1 MDGQILFFKNA
12 SITMSTTI
20 KISAPD
26 KGDIWVSKCL
36 SPRQTSTCNLGN
48 NLNQSIEEGTKLK
61 ITVLPTQTAGKEF
74 SFDEQNG
81 IYYKKNGK
89 KINVTLR
96 GMNSAWDFI
105 VSK

>member
-36 SPRQTSTCNLGN
+36 SPGQTSTCNLGN

-61 ITVLPTQTAGKEF
+61 ITVLPTQTAGKE
-74 SFDEQNG
+74 
-81 IYYKKNGK
+81 
-89 KINVTLR
+89 
-96 GMNSAWDFI
+96 SAISIFRLKLTGYRLPHNPDRDLLMFL
-105 VSK
+105 